1 MEKKA
6 GVGTGAQRRAV
17 DLLKSLLCAYVI
29 TGILLLVLTLLLYKM
44 GLSEE
49 NVNAGIILI
58 YVISTFAGGFVIGK
72 LSGTRKFLW
81 GLIAGML
88 YFALLVL
95 ISFGIY
101 HSLQS
106 GAGSL
111 ATTLLLCA
119 GGGMLGGMVS

>member
-1 MEKKA
+1 MEKK
-6 GVGTGAQRRAV
+6 TGGRQGIEQRAV
-17 DLLKSLLCAYVI
+17 DVLKALLCAYVV
-29 TGILLLVLTLLLYKM
+29 TGILLLALTLLLYKA

-49 NVNAGIILI
+49 NVNAGIILT
-58 YVISTFAGGFVIGK
+58 YVISTFSGGFVIGK

-81 GLIAGML
+81 GLITGVL

-101 HSLQS
+101 HALQS

-111 ATTLLLCA
+111 ATTLLL
-119 GGGMLGGMVS
+119 